1 MRKIVL
7 SALVAVFSVS
17 ASNAQEVAENKAE
30 KKENLGK
37 GYNQWSIDINGGISK
52 PTQPFTPEYYS
63 DNTNLFHVDL
73 GARYMFNNKFGLK
86 LDFGFDQF
94 NEGKNSLEFQSQYF
108 RTNIQGVVNM
118 GRVFNFE
125 DWTKVLNLQVHAGP
139 GYSFMTND
147 AYEGNDNMTNFLVGL
162 TGQIKLSERVAFNAD
177 FTMINNIGQNHTF
190 DGATNNALAEDRG
203 FKGTVYNASIGLS
216 IYLGKNT
223 THADW
228 YAEEKPTEK
237 LAELENRIGELET
250 MLDDSD
256 KDGIVDHLD
265 VEPNTIAGVAV
276 DAKGRTIDTNQNGVP
291 DELES
296 YLTKTY
302 GEGTTAATASQGAL
316 KELIDG
322 GYVNI
327 YFDTNSTK
335 PSENSVPSINF
346 LVKYLKANPA
356 ARADVIGFADEIGSA
371 EYNADLSARRA
382 ESVKNILIAAGI
394 DASRMDIIGSGEDAS
409 VDKDSKT
416 ARKIVRRVTFKIK

>member
-7 SALVAVFSVS
+7 SAILAVFSVPTLF
-17 ASNAQEVAENKAE
+17 AQDVAKDVEVKN
-30 KKENLGK
+30 ENLGK

-52 PTQPFTPEYYS
+52 PTQPFTPDHFS
-63 DNTNLFHVDL
+63 DNTNLFHADL

-86 LDFGFDQF
+86 LDFGYDQF
-94 NEGKNSLEFQSQYF
+94 SAGDGSMEFDGQYF
-108 RTNIQGVVNM
+108 RTNIQGVANL
-118 GRVFNFE
+118 GRIFNFE
-125 DWTKVLNLQVHAGP
+125 DWTKRVNLQVHAGP

-147 AYEGNDNMTNFLVGL
+147 AFEGNDNMANFLVGL

-177 FTMINNIGQNHTF
+177 FTMVNNISQSYTF
-190 DGATNNALAEDRG
+190 DGAENAALGEDRG
-203 FKGTVYNASIGLS
+203 FDGTIFNASIGLS

-228 YAEEKPTEK
+228 YVEEKPTEK

-250 MLDDSD
+250 MMDDSD

-302 GEGTTAATASQGAL
+302 GEGTTAANASQGAL

-327 YFDTNSTK
+327 YFDTNSTT
-335 PSENSVPSINF
+335 PSENSVSSINF

-356 ARADVIGFADEIGSA
+356 ARADVIGFADEIGST
-371 EYNADLSARRA
+371 EYNNALSARRA

-394 DASRMDIIGSGEDAS
+394 DASRMDIVGNGEDTS
-409 VDKDSKT
+409 VAKESKL